1 MEDHATGL
9 ELTKQGNWAM
19 SSIDETHDPRRA
31 SWVTSAQGH
40 AEFPIQNLPL
50 GVFSPAGG
58 SPRGGVAI
66 GDQILDLRAGLEA
79 GLFSGEA
86 AVAAEA
92 AAGATL
98 NPLMALGKNPRLA
111 LRRRLSALLSADGS
125 ERAKIEAIAAR
136 LLHDAADCTLHLPA
150 AVGSFTDFFAG
161 IHHARNG
168 GMRRDPNNPLN
179 ANYKYVPVA
188 YHSRAS
194 SMRPSGVPI
203 RRPSGQRK
211 AVNEDAPT
219 FGASQKLDYELEL
232 AVWIGPGNELGE
244 PIPIAEAE
252 DHMFGLGLV
261 NDWSARDVQGWESQP
276 LGPFLAKNFGT
287 TVSPW
292 VITTEALAPFRVAQP
307 ARPAG
312 DPRPLPYLWDE
323 TDQQTGAF
331 DIALEALLMTEEL
344 RAKGLPP
351 HRMSASNTT
360 DLYWTL
366 AQLVAHHTCGGC
378 NLAAGDLFGTGTISG
393 PTPEGYGSL
402 MELSADGQRQVRLAS
417 GETRTF
423 LENGDEVIFRAHCR
437 TTGHTPIGF
446 GECRARIV

>member
-1 MEDHATGL
+1 
-9 ELTKQGNWAM
+9 M

-31 SWVTSAQGH
+31 SWVTSARGH
-40 AEFPIQNLPL
+40 AEFPIQNLPFA
-50 GVFSPAGG
+50 VFSPAGG

-66 GDQILDLRAGLEA
+66 GDQILDLPAGLEA

-111 LRRRLSALLSADGS
+111 LRRHLSALLSADGS
-125 ERAKIEAIAAR
+125 ERAKIEPRAAQ
-136 LLHDAADCTLHLPA
+136 LLHNAVDCTLHLPVA
-150 AVGSFTDFFAG
+150 IGSFTDFFAG

-179 ANYKYVPVA
+179 PNYKYVPVA

-194 SMRPSGVPI
+194 SVRPSGVPI

-211 AVNEDAPT
+211 AVDEDAPT

-252 DHMFGLGLV
+252 EHVFGLGLV

-276 LGPFLAKNFGT
+276 LGPFLGKNFGT

-292 VITTEALAPFRVAQP
+292 VITSEALAPFRVAQP
-307 ARPAG
+307 PRPAG
-312 DPRPLPYLWDE
+312 DPQPLPYLWDDA
-323 TDQQTGAF
+323 DQQTGAF
-331 DIALEALLMTEEL
+331 DIALEALLLTEGL
-344 RAKGLPP
+344 RSKGLPP

-378 NLAAGDLFGTGTISG
+378 NLAPGDLFGTGTISG

-402 MELSADGQRQVRLAS
+402 MELSADGQRQIVLAS

-423 LENGDEVIFRAHCR
+423 LQNGDEVIFRAHCR
-437 TTGHTPIGF
+437 KAGCTPIGF
-446 GECRARIV
+446 GECRARVV

>member
-1 MEDHATGL
+1 M
-9 ELTKQGNWAM
+9 M
-19 SSIDETHDPRRA
+19 SMIDETHDPRRA
-31 SWVTSAQGH
+31 SWVASAQGH
-40 AEFPIQNLPL
+40 AEFPIQNLPF
-50 GVFSPAGG
+50 GVFSPAGD

-66 GDQILDLRAGLEA
+66 GDQILDLQAGLEA

-86 AVAAEA
+86 ARAAEA
-92 AAGATL
+92 GAGATL
-98 NPLMALGKNPRLA
+98 NPLMASGKKAGLS
-111 LRRRLSALLSADGS
+111 LRRRLSALLSADGPDRS
-125 ERAKIEAIAAR
+125 KIEALAAR
-136 LLHDAADCTLHLPA
+136 LLHNAADCVLHLPA
-150 AVGSFTDFFAG
+150 AIGSFTDFFAG

-179 ANYKYVPVA
+179 PNYKYVPVA

-194 SMRPSGVPI
+194 SVRPSGVPMH
-203 RRPSGQRK
+203 RPSGQRK
-211 AVNEDAPT
+211 ASNEDAPT
-219 FGASQKLDYELEL
+219 FGPAQKLDYELEL
-232 AVWIGPGNELGE
+232 AVWIGPGNDLGE
-244 PIPIAEAE
+244 PIPIAEAG
-252 DHMFGLGLV
+252 DHVFGLGLV

-287 TVSPW
+287 TISPW
-292 VITTEALAPFRVAQP
+292 VITSEALAPFRVAQP
-307 ARPAG
+307 QRPAG
-312 DPRPLPYLWDE
+312 DPRPLPYLWDDA
-323 TDQQTGAF
+323 DQHTGAF
-331 DIALEALLMTEEL
+331 DIALEALLLTEGL

-402 MELSADGQRQVRLAS
+402 MELSADGQRQIALAS

-423 LENGDEVIFRAHCR
+423 LANGDEVIFRAHCR
-437 TTGHTPIGF
+437 KAGFTPIGF

>member
-1 MEDHATGL
+1 
-9 ELTKQGNWAM
+9 M

-40 AEFPIQNLPL
+40 AEFPIQNLPF

-58 SPRGGVAI
+58 SPHGGVAI

-98 NPLMALGKNPRLA
+98 NPLMASGKNARLA
-111 LRRRLSALLSADGS
+111 LRRRLSARLSADGPD
-125 ERAKIEAIAAR
+125 RAKIEPLAAR
-136 LLHDAADCTLHLPA
+136 LLRNAADCTLHLPSA
-150 AVGSFTDFFAG
+150 IGSFTDFFAG

-179 ANYKYVPVA
+179 PNYKYVPVA

-194 SMRPSGVPI
+194 SVRPSGVPI
-203 RRPSGQRK
+203 HRPSGQRK
-211 AVNEDAPT
+211 AANEDAPT
-219 FGASQKLDYELEL
+219 FGPAQKLDYELEL

-244 PIPIAEAE
+244 PIPIAEAG
-252 DHMFGLGLV
+252 DHVFGLGLV

-292 VITTEALAPFRVAQP
+292 VITSEALAPFRIAQP
-307 ARPAG
+307 GRPAG
-312 DPRPLPYLWDE
+312 DPRPLPYLWDDA
-323 TDQQTGAF
+323 DQQLGAF
-331 DIALEALLMTEEL
+331 DIALEALLLTEGL

-402 MELSADGQRQVRLAS
+402 MELSADGQRQITLAS

-437 TTGHTPIGF
+437 KAGCMPIGF
-446 GECRARIV
+446 GECRARVV

>member
-1 MEDHATGL
+1 M
-9 ELTKQGNWAM
+9 GN
-19 SSIDETHDPRRA
+19 IDETHDRRRA
-31 SWVTSAQGH
+31 SWVASARGH
-40 AEFPIQNLPL
+40 AEFPIQNLPF

-66 GDQILDLRAGLEA
+66 GNEIFDLRAGLET

-86 AVAAEA
+86 ALAAEA
-92 AAGATL
+92 AAGAAL
-98 NPLMALGKNPRLA
+98 NPLMAMGSAPRLA
-111 LRRRLSALLSADGS
+111 LRKQLSSLLSTDSA
-125 ERAKIEAIAAR
+125 ERARIEPLAAR
-136 LLHDAADCTLHLPA
+136 LLHKAADCTMHLPA
-150 AVGSFTDFFAG
+150 SIGSFTDFFAG

-179 ANYKYVPVA
+179 PNYKYVPVA

-194 SMRPSGVPI
+194 SVRPSGVPI

-211 AVNEDAPT
+211 AANEKAPT
-219 FGASQKLDYELEL
+219 FGPAQKLDYELEL
-232 AVWIGPGNELGE
+232 AVWIGPGNELGA
-244 PIPIAEAE
+244 PIPISEAGN
-252 DHMFGLGLV
+252 HVFGLGLV

-292 VITTEALAPFRVAQP
+292 VVTAEALEPFRIPQP
-307 ARPAG
+307 ARPPG

-323 TDQQTGAF
+323 ADQRAGAF
-331 DIALEALLMTEEL
+331 DIELEALLMTEGL
-344 RAKGLPP
+344 RDSNLPP
-351 HRMSASNTT
+351 HRMSVSNTT
-360 DLYWTL
+360 DLYWTI

-378 NLAAGDLFGTGTISG
+378 NLSAADLFGTGTISG
-393 PTPEGYGSL
+393 SSPEGYGSL
-402 MELSADGQRQVRLAS
+402 MELSADGQRQITLAS

-423 LENGDEVIFRAHCR
+423 IEDGDEVIFRAHSR
-437 TTGHTPIGF
+437 KDGFVSIGF